1 MIAPRHPD
9 ELHRLASIVEVV
21 FGADV
26 YSRSRHRYIVDGRMV
41 FSLLLNEQ
49 GVGCSEIGRI
59 LGRNHAT
66 VLHYFRRGNGLL
78 ETDARFRKNYVLC
91 REQYVGEDP
100 VYYYTNPELRK
111 KFIELRGELDDMRT
125 ILINK
130 VEREKKEKRLQPI
143 LDLVRT
149 RTKQGKEEE
158 VLLKINRVYN
168 GL

>member
-1 MIAPRHPD
+1 MIAPRHPE

-21 FGADV
+21 FGSDV
-26 YSRSRHRYIVDGRMV
+26 YSRRRQRHVVDGRMV
-41 FSLLLNEQ
+41 FALLLEEQ
-49 GVGCSEIGRI
+49 GVGCAEIGRI

-78 ETDARFRKNYVLC
+78 ETDSRFRKNYMLC

-100 VYYYTNPELRK
+100 VYYYDAPELRK
-111 KFIELRGELDDMRT
+111 KFIEMRGELDDMRNL
-125 ILINK
+125 LIK
-130 VEREKKEKRLQPI
+130 KTEREKQEHRLQPI

-149 RTKQGKEEE
+149 RTKRGKEDEI
-158 VLLKINRVYN
+158 LIRINRLYN